1 MEFEIIVLKDA
12 NLIKYFD
19 FDYQFFGFVYINH
32 FKLLISAIKVQLP
45 LKNGSKLGFLT
56 ED

>member
-19 FDYQFFGFVYINH
+19 FDYQFFGFV
-32 FKLLISAIKVQLP
+32 FAEMEGQK
-45 LKNGSKLGFLT
+45 G
-56 ED
+56 